1 MHEWQVYMDQSGV
14 WRGVHGND
22 NWMIPNETRVKEF
35 KTEQQAREF
44 AKRTADR
51 MLWQQTDKR
60 NG

>member
-1 MHEWQVYMDQSGV
+1 MDQSGV
-14 WRGVHGND
+14 WRVVHVND

-35 KTEQQAREF
+35 ETEQQARKF